1 MDTVHHALIGG
12 AGFLVAATHQQELA
26 GAAFLAGSVFPLFS
40 PLGLSSS
47 SFAGCAA
54 RVFTCFGCAVS

>member
-26 GAAFLAGSVFPLFS
+26 GAAFLAGSVFPDLDVDRCH
-40 PLGLSSS
+40 PL
-47 SFAGCAA
+47 AA
-54 RVFTCFGCAVS
+54 P